1 MDLEKLELF
10 AIVDLFGHQRLA
22 GKVTEQ
28 TVGSSTFVR
37 IDVPETKSQPKFSR
51 LVNPTAIYA
60 INPAT
65 EEVVNEMAE
74 RLCSVPI
81 DSWDIRKMQEKLL
94 LIKSENRPEFFDD

>member
-1 MDLEKLELF
+1 MELDKLELF

-37 IDVPETKSQPKFSR
+37 IDVPETKSQPAFSR
-51 LVNPTAIYA
+51 LVNPTAIYS

-65 EEVVNEMAE
+65 EEVVNYMAE
-74 RLCSVPI
+74 NLCVKPI
-81 DSWDIRKMQEKLL
+81 ESWDIRKLQEKLML
-94 LIKSENRPEFFDD
+94 LNQDNQED